1 MEGWIKVHRKL
12 VDWEWYNDI
21 NVKVVFL
28 HLLLTANHK
37 EKQWKGQTIL
47 RGQKLTS
54 IEHLADD
61 VGLTIQQTRTA
72 LKKLKSTHEI
82 TIKTTN
88 KNTLI
93 TIEKFNNYQFE
104 IDEDNKQ
111 NNKQFNN
118 LITNNQQTNNKQIT
132 TNKNEKNDNN
142 DNIKKEK
149 NKKRKT
155 FEEVLAENNCSEE
168 LEITVRDFIDMR
180 KTIKKPMTSKA
191 LELLFKN
198 LEKLTNLEEEKIAIL
213 NQSIEH
219 GWQTVYPL
227 KINNMRNSSKGEIK
241 EEEKQ
246 EELKEI
252 DISGLTPEE
261 YDLLVKKKITIQ
273 DLIKKGRINV

>member
-1 MEGWIKVHRKL
+1 MEHSFNIELAKEYGILEAILLKNIWFWIEKNRANEKNFYDGTYWTYNSTRAFNEL
-12 VDWEWYNDI
+12 FPYASESSIKRALKSLQEKGIIKTGNYNKSSYDRTLWYAFTD
-21 NVKVVFL
+21 L
-28 HLLLTANHK
+28 
-37 EKQWKGQTIL
+37 GY
-47 RGQKLTS
+47 S
-54 IEHLADD
+54 IVSNRQMEVNKSSNGDEQN
-61 VGLTIQQTRTA
+61 GLTIPD
-72 LKKLKSTHEI
+72 I
-82 TIKTTN
+82 
-88 KNTLI
+88 NT
-93 TIEKFNNYQFE
+93 
-104 IDEDNKQ
+104 DNKT
-111 NNKQFNN
+111 K
-118 LITNNQQTNNKQIT
+118 
-132 TNKNEKNDNN
+132 D
-142 DNIKKEK
+142 IKKEK

-168 LEITVRDFIDMR
+168 LESSIRDFIDMR

-227 KINNMRNSSKGEIK
+227 KTNNMRNSSKGEIK

>member
-1 MEGWIKVHRKL
+1 MEHSFNIELAKKYGILEAILLKNIWFWIEKNRANEKNFYDGTYWTYNSTRAFNEL
-12 VDWEWYNDI
+12 FPYASESSIKRALKSLQEKGIIKTGNYNKSSYDRTLWYAFTD
-21 NVKVVFL
+21 L
-28 HLLLTANHK
+28 G
-37 EKQWKGQTIL
+37 E
-47 RGQKLTS
+47 S
-54 IEHLADD
+54 IVSNRQMEVNKSSNGDEQN
-61 VGLTIQQTRTA
+61 GLTIPD
-72 LKKLKSTHEI
+72 I
-82 TIKTTN
+82 
-88 KNTLI
+88 NT
-93 TIEKFNNYQFE
+93 
-104 IDEDNKQ
+104 DNKT
-111 NNKQFNN
+111 K
-118 LITNNQQTNNKQIT
+118 
-132 TNKNEKNDNN
+132 D
-142 DNIKKEK
+142 IKKEK

-168 LEITVRDFIDMR
+168 LESSIRDFIDMR

-191 LELLFKN
+191 LEVLFKN

-213 NQSIEH
+213 NQSIER

-227 KINNMRNSSKGEIK
+227 KTNNMRNSLKGEIR